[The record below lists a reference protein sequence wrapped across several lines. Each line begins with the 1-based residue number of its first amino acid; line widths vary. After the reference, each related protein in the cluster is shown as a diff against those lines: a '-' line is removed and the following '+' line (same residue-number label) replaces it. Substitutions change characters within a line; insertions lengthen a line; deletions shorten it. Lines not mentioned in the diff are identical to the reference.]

1 MTTQGEQGFTL
12 IELLVS
18 VTLVSLLTVLLFGG
32 LRFGTRSA
40 DAVGR
45 RIDASSDVALVYD
58 FMQTQLANAQPMP
71 MIDNSKADAVSFDG
85 EPTTLI
91 FVGLPPFEVD
101 LGGYQRLTVSVA
113 EKGTNKRLVADWRQI
128 ARGPLA
134 AGAKARRPS
143 VLMDDVKSVRFAY
156 YGQYGANRPLSW
168 GDRWH
173 DRRTLP
179 QLVRVSITLADGRH
193 VPDLVIAPRLAGPA
207 QL

>member
-1 MTTQGEQGFTL
+1 MTAPSEQGFTL
-12 IELLVS
+12 VELLVA

-45 RIDASSDVALVYD
+45 RIDASSDVALLYD
-58 FMQTQLANAQPMP
+58 FMQTQLANAQPTP
-71 MIDNSKADAVSFDG
+71 VIDDPESDAVDFDG
-85 EPTTLI
+85 EPASVS
-91 FVGLPPFEVD
+91 FVGLPPSEVD
-101 LGGYQRLTVSVA
+101 LGGYQRLTVSVE
-113 EKGTNKRLVADWRQI
+113 EKGAGKRLVADWRQMP
-128 ARGPLA
+128 RGPLSA
-134 AGAKARRPS
+134 NAGARRPS
-143 VLMDDVKSVRFAY
+143 VLMDHVTSVRFAY

-207 QL
+207 RL